1 MSIHEKTLPDISAT
15 TPKISLFKYTSSG
28 EELIAACIKQATD
41 PEFSDIAGAKLRF
54 MAQNAPNESARTA
67 CVIRN
72 ATGVRLSLVSAPVP
86 PGTAA
91 DYPAPAIIEPGE
103 CASFL
108 GPNNIRGAIAQ
119 YEVQVFEG
127 PVATPI
133 GGGWQAPTGDLKIPQ
148 FQLTLQRDDSPIPV
162 TPSTAKAKVQDM
174 RGGGFVSSTLTWTF
188 AFPAFED
195 RVPDGITNYYQYTLT
210 QSLD

>member
-108 GPNNIRGAIAQ
+108 LNDLPVS
-119 YEVQVFEG
+119 YEIQVFEG
-127 PVATPI
+127 PVPFPPA
-133 GGGWQAPTGDLKIPQ
+133 GGGWQAPTADKSIPKFELSAGFSANGQ
-148 FQLTLQRDDSPIPV
+148 VQ
-162 TPSTAKAKVQDM
+162 PSTAKGSLQDM